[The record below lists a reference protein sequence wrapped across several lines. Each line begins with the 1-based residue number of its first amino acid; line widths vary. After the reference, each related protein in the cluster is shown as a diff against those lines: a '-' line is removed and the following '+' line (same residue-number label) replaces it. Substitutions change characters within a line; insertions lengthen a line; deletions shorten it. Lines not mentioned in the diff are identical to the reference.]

1 MIGFGKKGKK
11 AQRGNP
17 FQNCC
22 KTDNNCLGA
31 RGETLAVQY
40 LKKQHYRILARNF
53 QTKQGEIDI
62 IARHGNWIA
71 FVEVK
76 TRTCRDDTQSRFG
89 TAATAVNAKKQQHI
103 ILAARQYLYMYP
115 SHARPRLDVIEIYLS
130 PCARAALLQCNE
142 RKARHFT
149 DARVVWIQNAFG
161 DDAHMEYSP
170 VRSIE
175 NKLTHQSYKNRKL
188 FSFFRK

>member
-1 MIGFGKKGKK
+1 MIGFGKKEKK
-11 AQRGNP
+11 AQRVSP

-40 LKKQHYRILARNF
+40 LKKQHCRILARNF
-53 QTKQGEIDI
+53 QTRQGEIDI
-62 IARHGNWIA
+62 IARHGDYIA
-71 FVEVK
+71 FIEVK
-76 TRTCRDDTQSRFG
+76 TRTCRDDTHIRFG